1 MKSLLRRGGPR
12 WREAIAVALL
22 FGVTITLDAAVEP
35 AASVDAHTAAPAQSA
50 ADVLMQTWP
59 GVRDSSEQL
68 IVSPDRGP
76 ATYSDREELR
86 VRTVVARVQVPW
98 LGQRV
103 LYLEEFLHD
112 DPSAIR
118 RQLLLKI
125 EPDGQGARR
134 VRAFPYTFKN
144 SEHWRQLNR
153 SPRLLRQ
160 LKPSDIQAPDG
171 CDLVLRQEG
180 EQFRGG
186 TIGLDCEDD
195 SKGEHV
201 YVDYRMVIGPEIY
214 WYRRRLLRES
224 DDALVEEVMGY
235 NWFEPNDARLFTC
248 RVDWSVTGKPADLHP
263 LTRLDVHDQG
273 GRARFT
279 TPDQR
284 KFELSLHSEDWPF
297 AGDRDALI
305 LLLEDAGTSTPV
317 ASSWTAL
324 DARQIDIDLGWMTVR
339 CGPLVPETDEVV
351 S

>member
-1 MKSLLRRGGPR
+1 
-12 WREAIAVALL
+12 
-22 FGVTITLDAAVEP
+22 
-35 AASVDAHTAAPAQSA
+35 
-50 ADVLMQTWP
+50 MQIWP

-68 IVSPDRGP
+68 LVSPDRGP

-98 LGQRV
+98 LGLRV

-112 DPSAIR
+112 NPGAVR

-125 EPDGQGARR
+125 EPDAQGGGRR

-144 SEHWRQLNR
+144 PEHWLQLNR
-153 SPRLLRQ
+153 SPRLLKQ
-160 LKPSDIQAPDG
+160 LKPSDIEAPSG

-180 EQFRGG
+180 DQFRGG
-186 TIGLDCEDD
+186 TTGLDCEDD
-195 SKGEHV
+195 SRGEDL
-201 YVDYRMVIGPEIY
+201 YVDYRMVIGTDVY

-224 DDALVEEVMGY
+224 DDELVEEVIGY
-235 NWFEPNDARLFTC
+235 NYFEPNEARLFTC
-248 RVDWSVTGKPADLHP
+248 RVQWSATGKPADLHA
-263 LTRLDVHDQG
+263 LARLDVHDQG

-279 TPDQR
+279 TPDGR

-305 LLLEDAGTSTPV
+305 LLLEDPVTSIPV

-324 DARQIDIDLGWMTVR
+324 DARQIAIDLGWMNVR
-339 CGPLVPETDEVV
+339 CGPLVPESDEVV